1 MDGNDIHRTGYATL
15 GSSAQIAIPAH
26 GLNEHPLYRKTCL
39 LQQNAVIVELNRPI
53 HHEAHTVITQNLLG
67 LGLLLRLG
75 CFIRT
80 EFKFQIENQPGHFNE
95 PLLLFIGERDIGIV
109 LGFKECFLLLPKRLQ
124 LLLELLFVLR

>member
-1 MDGNDIHRTGYATL
+1 MDEVLRTL
-15 GSSAQIAIPAH
+15 GDIVPFCDFRFGCFRLGRSLH
-26 GLNEHPLYRKTCL
+26 
-39 LQQNAVIVELNRPI
+39 VIVFRFD
-53 HHEAHTVITQNLLG
+53 LLG